1 MNTEKNIKVRMSV
14 EKIKIPKGTL
24 VALRRL
30 AEKRGHSLEETLR
43 HAVNTE
49 VYMSGH
55 LNLGNTILIQ
65 HAKDDYICTEC
76 GFTGGRIYKVVFTH
90 MKKREDT

>member
-1 MNTEKNIKVRMSV
+1 MTPER
-14 EKIKIPKGTL
+14 IKIPKETL

-30 AEKRGHSLEETLR
+30 AEKRGHTLDETLR

-49 VYMSGH
+49 VYMDKQLSD
-55 LNLGNTILIQ
+55 NKTVLIQ
-65 HAKDDYICTEC
+65 DGDEEYICNEC

-90 MKKREDT
+90 LNKDKD